1 MSLIDST
8 EQAVEYVE
16 HLQTRLWDQG
26 DHSMDDDLTSLLAM
40 MESPLFRQIL
50 NLQESLQELKQVTQ
64 TYPVTED
71 NFEITYSGQLILNMP
86 PNGVPPNQTLSDN
99 AAAFSSEENLKAIAT
114 TPGYDEEFQKTIE
127 RVAKGREVETIKLF
141 KPENM
146 SLGFSVVGLKGEN
159 NEETGIFVQ
168 DIQPG
173 GIAARDGRLREQDQ
187 ILAIDG
193 QPLDI
198 SHQEAIRILQS
209 ARGLV
214 VLIIARGY
222 QSPQFEP
229 PQLVNEPVQGS
240 APNVQA
246 EVQSEMVLN
255 TEWTQ
260 IEVIDLENDGSG
272 LGFGIF
278 GGRSSGV
285 IVKTILPGGVACR
298 NGQLHSGDHIL
309 QIGDVNVRGMSS
321 EQVAAVLR
329 QSGREVRLIVARPV
343 NEPSAYPTPHTPVVP
358 THQLDEHL
366 QQINALL
373 HGEHINQ
380 HMADELAA
388 GMIQVHMQPGYNDVG
403 ADYPEVEYFD
413 VTLMKDS
420 QGLGITIAGYVGKDN
435 TPDDLCGIFVKSVAD
450 CSAAAK
456 DGRIQVND
464 QIIKVDNQPLHG
476 FTNHQAVEV
485 LRNTGQMVH
494 LQLARFQHGPK
505 YEKLQ
510 QYLAQPPYNPQQGMV
525 IAPPPPSQMDGSMI
539 SPMDGPATI
548 VSPMIE
554 QPTQARMVNHVQQTP
569 PTDPGPGQQVELQ
582 DITLNTDED
591 YSGDLSPDIEEAI
604 KACWEP
610 IVGSEF
616 EVVVAQL
623 SKFREGGGLGISLE
637 GTVDVEKGVEV
648 RPHHYIRFILS
659 DGPVGINGR
668 LKSGDELLEVNG
680 RRLLGLNHKEVVGI
694 LKELPQ
700 HVRLV
705 CARHKETENYTDQD
719 KIENGYSTYLQSN
732 YSGVNEVSPI
742 TERLV
747 KAKSE
752 NTLASTDESVLQQM
766 MKNKSRSLEE
776 LTNFKMWSIEP
787 VVIELCKGDKGLGFS
802 ILDYKDPENLN
813 KTVIVIK
820 SLVPGGVAQVDG
832 RLLPGDRLI
841 FVNDE
846 MLENASLDEAV
857 NALKGAPKGI
867 VRIGVKK
874 ALPLGGIE
882 AHQQAELQ
890 HSFPFTNAGYPAP
903 SFLPSP
909 PSQPQYTSPDPVQRK
924 FTEQYSSNE
933 NVVHKQTDSFYES
946 DDEVTSPRKNKPVTS
961 PRRSLDRRKRESTG
975 SNVSYENSQVLL
987 DIKNSNSQKETVQ
1000 KKFPVPQPRSTS
1012 ALHDYVNN
1020 MTPENL
1026 LSLTQE
1032 KLPADSKSPFESP
1045 RSESPADYENTTFA
1059 LPTYEEATSGDLQ
1072 PDFFNMNDLDLP
1084 AEAPPVPP
1092 RSESQEELFIET
1104 EQSLNHTPPD
1114 QPSDFEESPR
1124 SEKGGGSTPKRT
1136 PPPIPPKPKVV
1147 SPKVQQIVVK
1157 SAQKDSAPPPLP
1169 VSLPPALDEQ
1179 IDHTEEELSI
1189 KIINPK
1195 RVRNQSKHQKTAS
1208 VDSQQSSSSDQPI
1221 TSDLTNSH
1229 SPSIVNSTN
1238 HITSPSLSPLSSPRL
1253 ARTLSGGA
1261 DSLPVSLEKVI
1272 KIKKS
1277 RDPLGLT
1284 VEAVD
1289 KGANGCTVKTM
1300 TPLGAFSKDGRVQQ
1314 GDYIVSINNESMRR
1328 ITSAQARAIIRRASL
1343 QGLDVSVSYISKE
1356 DAAVYQE
1363 TAANAP
1369 PTPPH
1374 PSMMPSPKANLS
1386 PLASPRNTK
1395 PDSSP
1400 ERSPVQKTP
1409 ETVTPRVKSLTA
1421 DGSPATGNQTWG
1433 PPRTVELER
1442 EQGKSLGI
1450 SIVGGRVDMFNIQM
1464 EHIISGI
1471 FIKHVLEDSP
1481 AGRNGTLKTGDRIL
1495 EVDGKDLR
1503 NAAHDQ
1509 AVDIIRHAKSPVKFV
1524 VQSLCDPACPRD
1536 LENDTKSVHSYDE
1549 ASLAAGQTYQAVD
1562 VPLLES
1568 VVKLTKDADDS
1579 EEEDEF
1585 GYTKKKIQ
1593 RQYGDLNGDL
1603 HVVDLNRGHGSL
1615 GINLA
1620 GNKDRNTMS
1629 VFVAG
1634 VQPEGIAGKDGRIQ
1648 VGDELLEVN
1657 GQVLYGRSHL
1667 NASAIIKSLSTNVI
1681 KFVLLRRSDNLEHM
1695 AVKPLKMTAA
1705 VSHEDVTHSE
1715 DQDKN
1720 GNLTPLDVIQVVTLE
1735 KGASGL
1741 GFAIVEEVRDN
1752 QPGIFIRSITPGGV
1766 AAQDGQL
1773 SVGDQ
1778 ILEVGDKPLTGVH
1791 YEKAIEIL
1799 RNMQGTIKL
1808 KVRKNSSEKKLS
1820 FSNTNHLDPEPGTK
1834 SVFQLQSAP
1843 GESSTD
1849 PNPADEAGE
1858 EESADPKTC
1867 PIIPGRETT
1876 IEIEKGRTGL
1886 GLSIVG
1892 GADTLLGAIIVHE
1905 VYEEGAAARDGRLW
1919 AGDQILEVNYE
1930 DLKDATH
1937 DYAIQVLRQTPS
1949 TVQIKVFRD
1958 DSQVK
1963 EEDIYDIFSVE
1974 LTKKPGRGLG
1984 LSIVGKRNDVG
1995 VYISDIV
2002 KGGTA
2007 EADGRLMQGDQI
2019 LAVNKE
2025 DMRNATQEYAAAVLK
2040 TLMGKVS
2047 LTVGRLKA
2055 GSRASSRKNSTPG
2068 SALKKSESSVSNKS
2082 KGGKHSKSHSED
2094 LTHIR
2099 VVELE
2104 HDITGSLGLSIA
2116 GGIGSSIGDTAVI
2129 IANMTPAGPAA
2140 KSQKLKIGDQILSIN
2155 DVQLDGMSHDE
2166 VVQLLKKPGTIKLT
2180 VSHGEETRV
2189 SVSGHTSRQVSTDMS
2204 QEYAELMAQDNVFQ
2218 ETLAP
2223 DEGPPPQCNTL
2234 HLNKG
2239 PEGLGFSIVGGHGS
2253 PHGDLP
2259 IYVKSVFSKG
2269 AAADEGSL
2277 KRGDQIISVNGQ
2289 SLEGCTH
2296 DEAVSILKNT
2306 RGAVTMTVLTS

>member
-1 MSLIDST
+1 MSLIEST

-16 HLQTRLWDQG
+16 HLQARLWDQG
-26 DHSMDDDLTSLLAM
+26 DHSLDDDMTSLLAM

-50 NLQESLQELKQVTQ
+50 NLQESLQELKQVAQ
-64 TYPVTED
+64 TYPVTDE

-86 PNGVPPNQTLSDN
+86 PDGVPINQALSDS
-99 AAAFSSEENLKAIAT
+99 AAGFSSEENLGAIAT
-114 TPGYDEEFQKTIE
+114 TPGYDAEFQKTIE
-127 RVAKGREVETIKLF
+127 RVAKGREIETIKLF
-141 KPENM
+141 KPENT

-173 GIAARDGRLREQDQ
+173 GIAARDGRLRERDQ

-222 QSPQFEP
+222 LAPPFDP
-229 PQLVNEPVQGS
+229 PQLVNAEPAQSSV
-240 APNVQA
+240 PNVQP
-246 EVQSEMVLN
+246 EVHSDMVLN

-260 IEVIDLENDGSG
+260 IEVIDLINDGSG

-278 GGRSSGV
+278 GGRSTGV
-285 IVKTILPGGVACR
+285 IVKTILPGGIACIDGR
-298 NGQLHSGDHIL
+298 LHSGDHIL
-309 QIGDVNVRGMSS
+309 QIGEVNVRGMSS

-329 QSGREVRLIVARPV
+329 QSGSEVRLIVARPV
-343 NEPSAYPTPHTPVVP
+343 NEPSPYPIPHAPIVP

-373 HGEHINQ
+373 HGDHFSQ
-380 HMADELAA
+380 QMADDLAG
-388 GMIQVHMQPGYNDVG
+388 GMIQVHMPPYNDVG
-403 ADYPEVEYFD
+403 TEYPEVEYFD

-435 TPDDLCGIFVKSVAD
+435 APDDLCGIFVKSVAEN
-450 CSAAAK
+450 SAADQ

-510 QYLAQPPYNPQQGMV
+510 QYLAQPHFNPQQGMV
-525 IAPPPPSQMDGSMI
+525 VAPPPPSQMDGPVMP
-539 SPMDGPATI
+539 PMDGPATI
-548 VSPMIE
+548 TSPMIE
-554 QPTQARMVNHVQQTP
+554 QPTQARLVNHIQQNSPLDP
-569 PTDPGPGQQVELQ
+569 PSQQVELH
-582 DITLNTDED
+582 DITLSTDED
-591 YSGDLSPDIEEAI
+591 YSGDLSPDVEEAI

-616 EVVVAQL
+616 EVVVTQL

-659 DGPVGINGR
+659 DGPVGINGH

-705 CARHKETENYTDQD
+705 CARHKETENYTDQE
-719 KIENGYSTYLQSN
+719 KLENGYNSYLQSN

-752 NTLASTDESVLQQM
+752 NTLASTDDSVLQQL

-802 ILDYKDPENLN
+802 ILDYKDPENVS

-857 NALKGAPKGI
+857 DALKGAPKGI

-874 ALPLGGIE
+874 ALPLGGSE

-890 HSFPFTNAGYPAP
+890 
-903 SFLPSP
+903 
-909 PSQPQYTSPDPVQRK
+909 D
-924 FTEQYSSNE
+924 
-933 NVVHKQTDSFYES
+933 
-946 DDEVTSPRKNKPVTS
+946 
-961 PRRSLDRRKRESTG
+961 
-975 SNVSYENSQVLL
+975 
-987 DIKNSNSQKETVQ
+987 
-1000 KKFPVPQPRSTS
+1000 
-1012 ALHDYVNN
+1012 
-1020 MTPENL
+1020 TP
-1026 LSLTQE
+1026 
-1032 KLPADSKSPFESP
+1032 
-1045 RSESPADYENTTFA
+1045 
-1059 LPTYEEATSGDLQ
+1059 
-1072 PDFFNMNDLDLP
+1072 
-1084 AEAPPVPP
+1084 
-1092 RSESQEELFIET
+1092 
-1104 EQSLNHTPPD
+1104 
-1114 QPSDFEESPR
+1114 
-1124 SEKGGGSTPKRT
+1124 
-1136 PPPIPPKPKVV
+1136 
-1147 SPKVQQIVVK
+1147 
-1157 SAQKDSAPPPLP
+1157 PPPLP
-1169 VSLPPALDEQ
+1169 VSLPPALDEK
-1179 IDHTEEELSI
+1179 IHHTEEELSI

-1195 RVRNQSKHQKTAS
+1195 RVRTRHQKTNS

-1221 TSDLTNSH
+1221 TSDLTNFH
-1229 SPSIVNSTN
+1229 SPSIINSAN
-1238 HITSPSLSPLSSPRL
+1238 HITPPSLSPLSSPRL
-1253 ARTLSGGA
+1253 ARTLSGGV

-1272 KIKKS
+1272 KIKKA

-1289 KGANGCTVKTM
+1289 KGANGCMVKS
-1300 TPLGAFSKDGRVQQ
+1300 LINSGAVSKDGRIKE
-1314 GDYIVSINNESMRR
+1314 GDYIVSVNNESMRR
-1328 ITSAQARAIIRRASL
+1328 ITNAQARAIIRRASL
-1343 QGLDVSVSYISKE
+1343 QGLDISVAYIPKE
-1356 DAAVYQE
+1356 DAAAYQE
-1363 TAANAP
+1363 TAVNKP

-1374 PSMMPSPKANLS
+1374 PSMMPSPNSNLS
-1386 PLASPRNTK
+1386 PLASPRNLK
-1395 PDSSP
+1395 PESSP
-1400 ERSPVQKTP
+1400 ERSPLKSTP
-1409 ETVTPRVKSLTA
+1409 LQRTSETVSPRVKSLTS

-1442 EQGKSLGI
+1442 EPGKSLGI
-1450 SIVGGRVDMFNIQM
+1450 SIVGGRVDMFNVQT
-1464 EHIISGI
+1464 EQIISGI

-1481 AGRNGTLKTGDRIL
+1481 AGQNGTLKTGDRIL

-1509 AVDIIRHAKSPVKFV
+1509 AVDIIRHAKSPVKFI

-1549 ASLAAGQTYQAVD
+1549 ASLAAGQTYQTVE
-1562 VPLLES
+1562 VPILES
-1568 VVKLTKDADDS
+1568 VVNLTKDHNDS
-1579 EEEDEF
+1579 EDEDEF

-1593 RQYGDLNGDL
+1593 RQYGDLNGEL
-1603 HVVDLNRGHGSL
+1603 HLVDLNRGNGSL

-1634 VQPEGIAGKDGRIQ
+1634 VQPESVAGKDGRIQ

-1667 NASAIIKSLSTNVI
+1667 NASAIIKSISTNII

-1695 AVKPLKMTAA
+1695 AVKPVKMTAA
-1705 VSHEDVTHSE
+1705 VSHEDVSHTD
-1715 DQDKN
+1715 DQEKN
-1720 GNLTPLDVIQVVTLE
+1720 NSVNSLEFIVDVVLE

-1741 GFAIVEEVRDN
+1741 GFAIVEDMKDN
-1752 QPGIFIRSITPGGV
+1752 QPGIYIRSITPGGV
-1766 AAQDGQL
+1766 AAQDGRL

-1791 YEKAIEIL
+1791 YDKAIEIL

-1808 KVRKNSSEKKLS
+1808 KVRKNNADKKLS
-1820 FSNTNHLDPEPGTK
+1820 LLTANHLDPDTGTK
-1834 SVFQLQSAP
+1834 NVFHLQSAP

-1849 PNPADEAGE
+1849 PNPAEAGE
-1858 EESADPKTC
+1858 EESTDPKTC

-1919 AGDQILEVNYE
+1919 AGDQVLEVNHE

-1958 DSQVK
+1958 DAQVK
-1963 EEDIYDIFSVE
+1963 EEDIYDIFTVE

-2002 KGGTA
+2002 RGGTA
-2007 EADGRLMQGDQI
+2007 ESDGRLMQGDQI

-2055 GSRASSRKNSTPG
+2055 GSRASSRKNSNPS

-2082 KGGKHSKSHSED
+2082 KGGKHSKGHSED
-2094 LTHIR
+2094 TTHIR

-2116 GGIGSSIGDTAVI
+2116 GGIGSSIGDSAVI
-2129 IANMTPAGPAA
+2129 IANMSPAGPAA
-2140 KSQKLKIGDQILSIN
+2140 KSGKLKIGDKILSIN

-2166 VVQLLKKPGTIKLT
+2166 VVQLLKKPGTIKLA
-2180 VSHGEETRV
+2180 VSQGEDTRV
-2189 SVSGHTSRQVSTDMS
+2189 SVSGRTSRQVSTDMS

-2218 ETLAP
+2218 EAMAP
-2223 DEGPPPQCNTL
+2223 DEGPPPQCKTL

-2239 PEGLGFSIVGGHGS
+2239 PDGLGFSIVGGHGS

-2259 IYVKSVFSKG
+2259 IYVKNVFAKG
-2269 AAADEGSL
+2269 AAADEGNL

-2296 DEAVSILKNT
+2296 DEAVSILKNA

>member
-1 MSLIDST
+1 MSLIDNT

-16 HLQTRLWDQG
+16 HLQARLWDQG
-26 DHSMDDDLTSLLAM
+26 DHSLDDDMTTLLAM
-40 MESPLFRQIL
+40 LESPLFRQIL
-50 NLQESLQELKQVTQ
+50 HLQESLQELKQVAQ
-64 TYPVTED
+64 TYPVTDE

-86 PNGVPPNQTLSDN
+86 PDGVPTNQALSDS
-99 AAAFSSEENLKAIAT
+99 ATGFSSEENLGAIAT
-114 TPGYDEEFQKTIE
+114 TPGYDAEFQKTIE
-127 RVAKGREVETIKLF
+127 RVAKGREIDTIKLF
-141 KPENM
+141 KPENT

-173 GIAARDGRLREQDQ
+173 GIAARDGRLRERDQ

-222 QSPQFEP
+222 VPPQFDP
-229 PQLVNEPVQGS
+229 PQLVNAEPVPS
-240 APNVQA
+240 SVPNVQP
-246 EVQSEMVLN
+246 EVHSDMVLN

-260 IEVIDLENDGSG
+260 IEVIDLVNDGSG

-278 GGRSSGV
+278 GGRSTGV
-285 IVKTILPGGVACR
+285 IVKTILPGGIACIDGR
-298 NGQLHSGDHIL
+298 LHSGDHIL
-309 QIGDVNVRGMSS
+309 QIGEVNVRGMSS
-321 EQVAAVLR
+321 EQVASVLR
-329 QSGREVRLIVARPV
+329 QSGSEVRLIVARPV
-343 NEPSAYPTPHTPVVP
+343 NEPSPYPIPHAPIVP

-373 HGEHINQ
+373 HGEHFNQ
-380 HMADELAA
+380 QMAEELAG
-388 GMIQVHMQPGYNDVG
+388 GMIQVHMPAYNDVG
-403 ADYPEVEYFD
+403 PDYPEVEYFD

-435 TPDDLCGIFVKSVAD
+435 APDDLCGIFVKSVAEN
-450 CSAAAK
+450 SAAAN

-464 QIIKVDNQPLHG
+464 QIIKVDNQHLQG

-510 QYLAQPPYNPQQGMV
+510 QYLAQPPYNPQGMI
-525 IAPPPPSQMDGSMI
+525 IAQPPSTQMEGPLMP
-539 SPMDGPATI
+539 PMDGPATI

-554 QPTQARMVNHVQQTP
+554 QPTQARMVNHIQQNAP
-569 PTDPGPGQQVELQ
+569 MDPPGQQVELH
-582 DITLNTDED
+582 DITLSTDDD
-591 YSGDLSPDIEEAI
+591 YSGDLSPDVEEAI

-719 KIENGYSTYLQSN
+719 KLENNYPSYLQSN

-752 NTLASTDESVLQQM
+752 NTLASTDDSALQQL

-802 ILDYKDPENLN
+802 ILDYKDPENLS

-857 NALKGAPKGI
+857 DALKGAPKGI

-874 ALPLGGIE
+874 ALPLGGND
-882 AHQQAELQ
+882 ALQQAELQ
-890 HSFPFTNAGYPAP
+890 HSTLPFTSGGYPES
-903 SFLPSP
+903 SFLPSH
-909 PSQPQYTSPDPVQRK
+909 PSHPQYATSPDHVQRK
-924 FTEQYSSNE
+924 FTELYSSSE
-933 NVVHKQTDSFYES
+933 NVAHRQNDSFYES
-946 DDEVTSPRKNKPVTS
+946 DEEISSPRKHKPITS

-975 SNVSYENSQVLL
+975 SNVSYENAQVLL
-987 DIKNSNSQKETVQ
+987 DIKNSNIQKETVQ

-1020 MTPENL
+1020 MSPENL

-1072 PDFFNMNDLDLP
+1072 PDFFNMSDLDLP

-1104 EQSLNHTPPD
+1104 EQILNHTPPD
-1114 QPSDFEESPR
+1114 QLSDFEESPR
-1124 SEKGGGSTPKRT
+1124 SEKGGSTPKRT

-1157 SAQKDSAPPPLP
+1157 PANKDTPPPPLP
-1169 VSLPPALDEQ
+1169 VSSPPALEEKIQ
-1179 IDHTEEELSI
+1179 HREEELSI

-1195 RVRNQSKHQKTAS
+1195 RVRTRHLKTES
-1208 VDSQQSSSSDQPI
+1208 VDSQQSSSSEQPI

-1229 SPSIVNSTN
+1229 SPSIVNSAN
-1238 HITSPSLSPLSSPRL
+1238 HIMSPSLSPLSSPRL
-1253 ARTLSGGA
+1253 SRTLSGGA
-1261 DSLPVSLEKVI
+1261 ELLPVSLEKVI

-1284 VEAVD
+1284 VEAVE
-1289 KGANGCTVKTM
+1289 KGANGCTVKALN
-1300 TPLGAFSKDGRVQQ
+1300 PSGAVGKDGRIQL
-1314 GDYIVSINNESMRR
+1314 GDYVVAVNNESMRR
-1328 ITSAQARAIIRRASL
+1328 ITNAQARAIIRRASL
-1343 QGLDVSVSYISKE
+1343 QGLDMSVSYISKE
-1356 DAAVYQE
+1356 DAAAYQE
-1363 TAANAP
+1363 TAANQP

-1374 PSMMPSPKANLS
+1374 PSMMPSPNSNLS
-1386 PLASPRNTK
+1386 PLVSPRETK
-1395 PDSSP
+1395 ESSP
-1400 ERSPVQKTP
+1400 ERSPMEISPAVQKAP
-1409 ETVTPRVKSLTA
+1409 ETVSPRVKSLTA

-1442 EQGKSLGI
+1442 EPNKSLGI
-1450 SIVGGRVDMFNIQM
+1450 SIVGGRVDMFNVQTEQM
-1464 EHIISGI
+1464 ISGI

-1509 AVDIIRHAKSPVKFV
+1509 AVDIIRHAKSPVRFV

-1536 LENDTKSVHSYDE
+1536 LEHDTKSVHSYDE
-1549 ASLAAGQTYQAVD
+1549 ASIAAGQTYQTVD
-1562 VPLLES
+1562 IPVLES
-1568 VVKLTKDADDS
+1568 VANLTKDADDS
-1579 EEEDEF
+1579 EDEDEF
-1585 GYTKKKIQ
+1585 GYTRKKIQ
-1593 RQYGDLNGDL
+1593 RQYGELNGDL
-1603 HVVDLNRGHGSL
+1603 QLVDLNRGNGSL

-1634 VQPEGIAGKDGRIQ
+1634 VQPESVAGKDGRIN

-1667 NASAIIKSLSTNVI
+1667 NASSIIKSLSCNMV
-1681 KFVLLRRSDNLEHM
+1681 KFVILRRSDNLEHM
-1695 AVKPLKMTAA
+1695 AVKPQILTAA
-1705 VSHEDVTHSE
+1705 VSNEDVSHSE
-1715 DQDKN
+1715 DQEKN
-1720 GNLTPLDVIQVVTLE
+1720 GSLHASDVQQVVILE
-1735 KGASGL
+1735 KGTSGL
-1741 GFAIVEEVRDN
+1741 GFAIVEEVRDS
-1752 QPGIFIRSITPGGV
+1752 QPGICIRSITPGGV
-1766 AAQDGQL
+1766 AAQNGQL

-1778 ILEVGDKPLTGVH
+1778 ILEVGDKQLIGVH

-1808 KVRKNSSEKKLS
+1808 KVRKNITKLS
-1820 FSNTNHLDPEPGTK
+1820 LPTANHLDPDPGTK

-1849 PNPADEAGE
+1849 PNPEEVE
-1858 EESADPKTC
+1858 EEEPADPKTC
-1867 PIIPGRETT
+1867 PVIPGRETA

-1919 AGDQILEVNYE
+1919 AGDQILEVNHE

-1958 DSQVK
+1958 NAQLK
-1963 EEDIYDIFSVE
+1963 EEDIYDFFSVE
-1974 LTKKPGRGLG
+1974 LMKKPGRGLG

-2007 EADGRLMQGDQI
+2007 ESDGRLMQGDQI

-2055 GSRASSRKNSTPG
+2055 GSRTSSRKNSNPG
-2068 SALKKSESSVSNKS
+2068 SALKKSESNVSNKS
-2082 KGGKHSKSHSED
+2082 KGGKHSKGHSED
-2094 LTHIR
+2094 MTHIR

-2129 IANMTPAGPAA
+2129 IANMTPAGPAT
-2140 KSQKLKIGDQILSIN
+2140 KSQKLKIGDKILSIN

-2166 VVQLLKKPGTIKLT
+2166 VVQLLKKPGIIKLT

-2218 ETLAP
+2218 ETMAP
-2223 DEGPPPQCNTL
+2223 DEGPPPQCKTL

-2239 PEGLGFSIVGGHGS
+2239 PDGLGFSIVGGHGS

-2259 IYVKSVFSKG
+2259 IYVKNVFAKG

-2296 DEAVSILKNT
+2296 DEAVSFLKNAK
-2306 RGAVTMTVLTS
+2306 GAVTMTVLTS

>member
-16 HLQTRLWDQG
+16 HLQARLWDQG
-26 DHSMDDDLTSLLAM
+26 DHSLDDDMTSLLAM

-86 PNGVPPNQTLSDN
+86 PNGVPPNQGLSEN
-99 AAAFSSEENLKAIAT
+99 AAGFSSEENLKAIAT
-114 TPGYDEEFQKTIE
+114 TPGYDEEFQRTIE

-141 KPENM
+141 KPENT

-214 VLIIARGY
+214 VLIIARGFL
-222 QSPQFEP
+222 SPQFEL
-229 PQLVNEPVQGS
+229 PQPVNEPVQGS
-240 APNVQA
+240 APNVQP

-278 GGRSSGV
+278 GGRSTGV

-309 QIGDVNVRGMSS
+309 QIGEVNVRGMSS

-343 NEPSAYPTPHTPVVP
+343 NEPSPYPTPHAPVVP

-366 QQINALL
+366 QQINAVL
-373 HGEHINQ
+373 HGEHMGQ
-380 HMADELAA
+380 HMPEELAA
-388 GMIQVHMQPGYNDVG
+388 GMIQVHMPSYNDVG

-413 VTLMKDS
+413 VNLMKDN

-435 TPDDLCGIFVKSVAD
+435 TPDDLCGIFVKSVAEN
-450 CSAAAK
+450 SAAAK
-456 DGRIQVND
+456 EGRIQVND

-525 IAPPPPSQMDGSMI
+525 SALPPPAQMDGPVLG
-539 SPMDGPATI
+539 PMDGPATI

-554 QPTQARMVNHVQQTP
+554 QPTQAHMVNHVQQNAPLDP
-569 PTDPGPGQQVELQ
+569 PSQQVELQ
-582 DITLNTDED
+582 DITFNTDED
-591 YSGDLSPDIEEAI
+591 YSGDLSADIEEAI

-705 CARHKETENYTDQD
+705 CARHRETENYTDQEKLD
-719 KIENGYSTYLQSN
+719 NGYSTYLQSN

-752 NTLASTDESVLQQM
+752 NTLASTDDSELQQTM
-766 MKNKSRSLEE
+766 RNKSRSLEE

-787 VVIELCKGDKGLGFS
+787 VVIELCKGDRGLGFS
-802 ILDYKDPENLN
+802 ILDYKDPENLS

-857 NALKGAPKGI
+857 NALKGAPKGN

-874 ALPLGGIE
+874 ALPLGGSE

-890 HSFPFTNAGYPAP
+890 HSFPFTSAGFPAP

-909 PSQPQYTSPDPVQRK
+909 PSQPQYPSPDHVQRK
-924 FTEQYSSNE
+924 FTEPYSSTE
-933 NVVHKQTDSFYES
+933 NMTHKQTDSFYES
-946 DDEVTSPRKNKPVTS
+946 DEELTSPRKNKPVTS

-987 DIKNSNSQKETVQ
+987 DIKNSNIQNETVQ

-1020 MTPENL
+1020 MPPENL

-1104 EQSLNHTPPD
+1104 EQVLNHTPPD
-1114 QPSDFEESPR
+1114 HPSDLEEDMP
-1124 SEKGGGSTPKRT
+1124 
-1136 PPPIPPKPKVV
+1136 
-1147 SPKVQQIVVK
+1147 
-1157 SAQKDSAPPPLP
+1157 PPPLP
-1169 VSLPPALDEQ
+1169 VSLPPELEEKH
-1179 IDHTEEELSI
+1179 HTEEEFSV
-1189 KIINPK
+1189 KQ
-1195 RVRNQSKHQKTAS
+1195 RHQKTAS

-1229 SPSIVNSTN
+1229 SPSISNN

-1289 KGANGCTVKTM
+1289 KGANGCIVKGM
-1300 TPLGAFSKDGRVQQ
+1300 NHSGAFSKDGRVQQ
-1314 GDYIVSINNESMRR
+1314 GDYIVAINNESMRR
-1328 ITSAQARAIIRRASL
+1328 ITNAQARAIIRRASL

-1363 TAANAP
+1363 TAANKP

-1374 PSMMPSPKANLS
+1374 PSMMPSPKIFPKYYRSKLS
-1386 PLASPRNTK
+1386 PLASPKVMNQ
-1395 PDSSP
+1395 DSSP
-1400 ERSPVQKTP
+1400 DRSPVQKTQ
-1409 ETVTPRVKSLTA
+1409 EAVSPRVKSLTS

-1433 PPRTVELER
+1433 PARTVELER

-1450 SIVGGRVDMFNIQM
+1450 SIVGGRVDMFNVQT

-1549 ASLAAGQTYQAVD
+1549 ASLAAGQTYQTVD

-1568 VVKLTKDADDS
+1568 VVNLTKDADDS

-1603 HVVDLNRGHGSL
+1603 HLVDLIRGHASL

-1634 VQPEGIAGKDGRIQ
+1634 VQPESVAGKDGRIQ

-1667 NASAIIKSLSTNVI
+1667 NASAIIKSISANLI

-1705 VSHEDVTHSE
+1705 VSHEDVSHSE
-1715 DQDKN
+1715 EQDKN
-1720 GNLTPLDVIQVVTLE
+1720 ANLSSSDIIQVVTLE

-1752 QPGIFIRSITPGGV
+1752 QPGIYIRSITPGGV

-1799 RNMQGTIKL
+1799 RQMQGTIKL
-1808 KVRKNSSEKKLS
+1808 KVRKNSTEKKLS
-1820 FSNTNHLDPEPGTK
+1820 FSTTNHLDNDPGNHT
-1834 SVFQLQSAP
+1834 VFQLQSAP

-1849 PNPADEAGE
+1849 PNPAEARE
-1858 EESADPKTC
+1858 EESTDPKTC
-1867 PIIPGRETT
+1867 PVIPGRETT

-1919 AGDQILEVNYE
+1919 AGDQILEVNHE

-2094 LTHIR
+2094 ISHIR
-2099 VVELE
+2099 IVELE
-2104 HDITGSLGLSIA
+2104 HDLTGSLGLSIA

-2129 IANMTPAGPAA
+2129 IANMSPAGPAA

-2155 DVQLDGMSHDE
+2155 EVQLDGMSHDE
-2166 VVQLLKKPGTIKLT
+2166 VVQLLKKPGTIKLA

-2223 DEGPPPQCNTL
+2223 DEGPPPQCRTL

-2239 PEGLGFSIVGGHGS
+2239 EDGLGFSIVGGHGS

-2259 IYVKSVFSKG
+2259 IYVKNVFSRG

-2277 KRGDQIISVNGQ
+2277 KRGDQIISVNSQ

>member
-1 MSLIDST
+1 MSLIDNT

-16 HLQTRLWDQG
+16 HLQARLWDQG
-26 DHSMDDDLTSLLAM
+26 DHSLDDDMTTLLAM
-40 MESPLFRQIL
+40 LESPLFRQIL
-50 NLQESLQELKQVTQ
+50 HLQESLQELKQVAQ
-64 TYPVTED
+64 TYPVTDE

-86 PNGVPPNQTLSDN
+86 PDGVPTNQALSDS
-99 AAAFSSEENLKAIAT
+99 ATGFSSEENLGAIAT
-114 TPGYDEEFQKTIE
+114 TPGYDAEFQKTIE
-127 RVAKGREVETIKLF
+127 RVAKGREIDTIKLF
-141 KPENM
+141 KPENT

-173 GIAARDGRLREQDQ
+173 GIAARDGRLRERDQ

-222 QSPQFEP
+222 VPPQFDP
-229 PQLVNEPVQGS
+229 PQLVNAEPVPS
-240 APNVQA
+240 SVPNVQP
-246 EVQSEMVLN
+246 EVHSDMVLN

-260 IEVIDLENDGSG
+260 IEVIDLVNDGSG

-278 GGRSSGV
+278 GGRSTGV
-285 IVKTILPGGVACR
+285 IVKTILPGGIACIDGR
-298 NGQLHSGDHIL
+298 LHSGDHIL
-309 QIGDVNVRGMSS
+309 QIGEVNVRGMSS
-321 EQVAAVLR
+321 EQVASVLR
-329 QSGREVRLIVARPV
+329 QSGSEVRLIVARPV
-343 NEPSAYPTPHTPVVP
+343 NEPSPYPIPHAPIVP

-373 HGEHINQ
+373 HGEHFNQ
-380 HMADELAA
+380 QMAEELAG
-388 GMIQVHMQPGYNDVG
+388 GMIQVHMPAYNDVG
-403 ADYPEVEYFD
+403 PDYPEVEYFD

-435 TPDDLCGIFVKSVAD
+435 APDDLCGIFVKSVAEN
-450 CSAAAK
+450 SAAAN

-464 QIIKVDNQPLHG
+464 QIIKVDNQHLQG

-510 QYLAQPPYNPQQGMV
+510 QYLAQPPYNPQGMI
-525 IAPPPPSQMDGSMI
+525 IAQPPSTQMEGPLMP
-539 SPMDGPATI
+539 PMDGPATI

-554 QPTQARMVNHVQQTP
+554 QPTQARMVNHIQQNAP
-569 PTDPGPGQQVELQ
+569 MDPPGQQVELH
-582 DITLNTDED
+582 DITLSTDDD
-591 YSGDLSPDIEEAI
+591 YSGDLSPDVEEAI

-719 KIENGYSTYLQSN
+719 KLENNYPSYLQSN

-752 NTLASTDESVLQQM
+752 NTLASTDDSALQQL

-802 ILDYKDPENLN
+802 ILDYKDPENLS

-857 NALKGAPKGI
+857 DALKGAPKGI

-874 ALPLGGIE
+874 ALPLGGND
-882 AHQQAELQ
+882 ALQQAELQ
-890 HSFPFTNAGYPAP
+890 
-903 SFLPSP
+903 
-909 PSQPQYTSPDPVQRK
+909 D
-924 FTEQYSSNE
+924 
-933 NVVHKQTDSFYES
+933 
-946 DDEVTSPRKNKPVTS
+946 
-961 PRRSLDRRKRESTG
+961 
-975 SNVSYENSQVLL
+975 
-987 DIKNSNSQKETVQ
+987 
-1000 KKFPVPQPRSTS
+1000 
-1012 ALHDYVNN
+1012 
-1020 MTPENL
+1020 TP
-1026 LSLTQE
+1026 
-1032 KLPADSKSPFESP
+1032 
-1045 RSESPADYENTTFA
+1045 
-1059 LPTYEEATSGDLQ
+1059 
-1072 PDFFNMNDLDLP
+1072 
-1084 AEAPPVPP
+1084 
-1092 RSESQEELFIET
+1092 
-1104 EQSLNHTPPD
+1104 
-1114 QPSDFEESPR
+1114 
-1124 SEKGGGSTPKRT
+1124 
-1136 PPPIPPKPKVV
+1136 
-1147 SPKVQQIVVK
+1147 
-1157 SAQKDSAPPPLP
+1157 PPPLP
-1169 VSLPPALDEQ
+1169 VSSPPALEEKIQ
-1179 IDHTEEELSI
+1179 HREEELSI

-1195 RVRNQSKHQKTAS
+1195 RVRTRHLKTES
-1208 VDSQQSSSSDQPI
+1208 VDSQQSSSSEQPI

-1229 SPSIVNSTN
+1229 SPSIVNSAN
-1238 HITSPSLSPLSSPRL
+1238 HIMSPSLSPLSSPRL
-1253 ARTLSGGA
+1253 SRTLSGGA
-1261 DSLPVSLEKVI
+1261 ELLPVSLEKVI

-1284 VEAVD
+1284 VEAVE
-1289 KGANGCTVKTM
+1289 KGANGCTVKALN
-1300 TPLGAFSKDGRVQQ
+1300 PSGAVGKDGRIQL
-1314 GDYIVSINNESMRR
+1314 GDYVVAVNNESMRR
-1328 ITSAQARAIIRRASL
+1328 ITNAQARAIIRRASL
-1343 QGLDVSVSYISKE
+1343 QGLDMSVSYISKE
-1356 DAAVYQE
+1356 DAAAYQE
-1363 TAANAP
+1363 TAANQP

-1374 PSMMPSPKANLS
+1374 PSMMPSPNSNLS
-1386 PLASPRNTK
+1386 PLVSPRETK
-1395 PDSSP
+1395 ESSP
-1400 ERSPVQKTP
+1400 ERSPMEISPAVQKAP
-1409 ETVTPRVKSLTA
+1409 ETVSPRVKSLTA

-1442 EQGKSLGI
+1442 EPNKSLGI
-1450 SIVGGRVDMFNIQM
+1450 SIVGGRVDMFNVQTEQM
-1464 EHIISGI
+1464 ISGI

-1509 AVDIIRHAKSPVKFV
+1509 AVDIIRHAKSPVRFV

-1536 LENDTKSVHSYDE
+1536 LEHDTKSVHSYDE
-1549 ASLAAGQTYQAVD
+1549 ASIAAGQTYQTVD
-1562 VPLLES
+1562 IPVLES
-1568 VVKLTKDADDS
+1568 VANLTKDADDS
-1579 EEEDEF
+1579 EDEDEF
-1585 GYTKKKIQ
+1585 GYTRKKIQ
-1593 RQYGDLNGDL
+1593 RQYGELNGDL
-1603 HVVDLNRGHGSL
+1603 QLVDLNRGNGSL

-1634 VQPEGIAGKDGRIQ
+1634 VQPESVAGKDGRIN

-1667 NASAIIKSLSTNVI
+1667 NASSIIKSLSCNMV
-1681 KFVLLRRSDNLEHM
+1681 KFVILRRSDNLEHM
-1695 AVKPLKMTAA
+1695 AVKPQILTAA
-1705 VSHEDVTHSE
+1705 VSNEDVSHSE
-1715 DQDKN
+1715 DQEKN
-1720 GNLTPLDVIQVVTLE
+1720 GSLHASDVQQVVILE
-1735 KGASGL
+1735 KGTSGL
-1741 GFAIVEEVRDN
+1741 GFAIVEEVRDS
-1752 QPGIFIRSITPGGV
+1752 QPGICIRSITPGGV
-1766 AAQDGQL
+1766 AAQNGQL

-1778 ILEVGDKPLTGVH
+1778 ILEVGDKQLIGVH

-1808 KVRKNSSEKKLS
+1808 KVRKNITKLS
-1820 FSNTNHLDPEPGTK
+1820 LPTANHLDPDPGTK

-1849 PNPADEAGE
+1849 PNPEEVE
-1858 EESADPKTC
+1858 EEEPADPKTC
-1867 PIIPGRETT
+1867 PVIPGRETA

-1919 AGDQILEVNYE
+1919 AGDQILEVNHE

-1958 DSQVK
+1958 NAQLK
-1963 EEDIYDIFSVE
+1963 EEDIYDFFSVE
-1974 LTKKPGRGLG
+1974 LMKKPGRGLG

-2007 EADGRLMQGDQI
+2007 ESDGRLMQGDQI

-2055 GSRASSRKNSTPG
+2055 GSRTSSRKNSNPG
-2068 SALKKSESSVSNKS
+2068 SALKKSESNVSNKS
-2082 KGGKHSKSHSED
+2082 KGGKHSKGHSED
-2094 LTHIR
+2094 MTHIR

-2129 IANMTPAGPAA
+2129 IANMTPAGPAT
-2140 KSQKLKIGDQILSIN
+2140 KSQKLKIGDKILSIN

-2166 VVQLLKKPGTIKLT
+2166 VVQLLKKPGIIKLT

-2218 ETLAP
+2218 ETMAP
-2223 DEGPPPQCNTL
+2223 DEGPPPQCKTL

-2239 PEGLGFSIVGGHGS
+2239 PDGLGFSIVGGHGS

-2259 IYVKSVFSKG
+2259 IYVKNVFAKG

-2296 DEAVSILKNT
+2296 DEAVSFLKNAK
-2306 RGAVTMTVLTS
+2306 GAVTMTVLTS

>member
-1 MSLIDST
+1 MSLIEST

-16 HLQTRLWDQG
+16 HLQARLWDQG
-26 DHSMDDDLTSLLAM
+26 DHSLDDDMTSLLAM

-50 NLQESLQELKQVTQ
+50 NLQESLQELKQVAQ
-64 TYPVTED
+64 TYPVTDE

-86 PNGVPPNQTLSDN
+86 PDGVPINQALSDS
-99 AAAFSSEENLKAIAT
+99 AAGFSSEENLGAIAT
-114 TPGYDEEFQKTIE
+114 TPGYDAEFQKTIE
-127 RVAKGREVETIKLF
+127 RVAKGREIETIKLF
-141 KPENM
+141 KPENT

-173 GIAARDGRLREQDQ
+173 GIAARDGRLRERDQ

-222 QSPQFEP
+222 LAPPFDP
-229 PQLVNEPVQGS
+229 PQLVNAEPAQSSV
-240 APNVQA
+240 PNVQP
-246 EVQSEMVLN
+246 EVHSDMVLN

-260 IEVIDLENDGSG
+260 IEVIDLINDGSG

-278 GGRSSGV
+278 GGRSTGV
-285 IVKTILPGGVACR
+285 IVKTILPGGIACIDGR
-298 NGQLHSGDHIL
+298 LHSGDHIL
-309 QIGDVNVRGMSS
+309 QIGEVNVRGMSS

-329 QSGREVRLIVARPV
+329 QSGSEVRLIVARPV
-343 NEPSAYPTPHTPVVP
+343 NEPSPYPIPHAPIVP

-373 HGEHINQ
+373 HGDHFSQ
-380 HMADELAA
+380 QMADDLAG
-388 GMIQVHMQPGYNDVG
+388 GMIQVHMPPYNDVG
-403 ADYPEVEYFD
+403 TEYPEVEYFD

-435 TPDDLCGIFVKSVAD
+435 APDDLCGIFVKSVAEN
-450 CSAAAK
+450 SAADQ

-510 QYLAQPPYNPQQGMV
+510 QYLAQPHFNPQQGMV
-525 IAPPPPSQMDGSMI
+525 VAPPPPSQMDGPVMP
-539 SPMDGPATI
+539 PMDGPATI
-548 VSPMIE
+548 TSPMIE
-554 QPTQARMVNHVQQTP
+554 QPTQARLVNHIQQNSPLDP
-569 PTDPGPGQQVELQ
+569 PSQQVELH
-582 DITLNTDED
+582 DITLSTDED
-591 YSGDLSPDIEEAI
+591 YSGDLSPDVEEAI

-616 EVVVAQL
+616 EVVVTQL

-659 DGPVGINGR
+659 DGPVGINGH

-705 CARHKETENYTDQD
+705 CARHKETENYTDQE
-719 KIENGYSTYLQSN
+719 KLENGYNSYLQSN

-752 NTLASTDESVLQQM
+752 NTLASTDDSVLQQL

-802 ILDYKDPENLN
+802 ILDYKDPENVS

-857 NALKGAPKGI
+857 DALKGAPKGI

-874 ALPLGGIE
+874 ALPLGGSE

-890 HSFPFTNAGYPAP
+890 HSTLPFPSVGYPEP

-909 PSQPQYTSPDPVQRK
+909 PSQTPYTTSPEKIQRK
-924 FTEQYSSNE
+924 FTEQYSSTE
-933 NVVHKQTDSFYES
+933 NVAHKQNDSFYES
-946 DDEVTSPRKNKPVTS
+946 DEEVTSPRKNKPITS

-987 DIKNSNSQKETVQ
+987 EIKNSNIQKDTVQ

-1012 ALHDYVNN
+1012 VLQDYVNS
-1020 MTPENL
+1020 MPPENL

-1032 KLPADSKSPFESP
+1032 KLPAEGKSPLESP

-1059 LPTYEEATSGDLQ
+1059 LPTYEEAISGDPQ
-1072 PDFFNMNDLDLP
+1072 PDFFNMSDLDLP

-1104 EQSLNHTPPD
+1104 EQILNHTPPD
-1114 QPSDFEESPR
+1114 PPSDFEESPR
-1124 SEKGGGSTPKRT
+1124 SEKGGSTPKRT

-1157 SAQKDSAPPPLP
+1157 PANKDTPPPPLP
-1169 VSLPPALDEQ
+1169 VSLPPALDEK
-1179 IDHTEEELSI
+1179 IHHTEEELSI
-1189 KIINPK
+1189 KT
-1195 RVRNQSKHQKTAS
+1195 RHQKTNS

-1221 TSDLTNSH
+1221 TSDLTNFH
-1229 SPSIVNSTN
+1229 SPSIINSAN
-1238 HITSPSLSPLSSPRL
+1238 HITPPSLSPLSSPRL
-1253 ARTLSGGA
+1253 ARTLSGGV

-1272 KIKKS
+1272 KIKKA

-1289 KGANGCTVKTM
+1289 KGANGCMVKS
-1300 TPLGAFSKDGRVQQ
+1300 LINSGAVSKDGRIKE
-1314 GDYIVSINNESMRR
+1314 GDYIVSVNNESMRR
-1328 ITSAQARAIIRRASL
+1328 ITNAQARAIIRRASL
-1343 QGLDVSVSYISKE
+1343 QGLDISVAYIPKE
-1356 DAAVYQE
+1356 DAAAYQE
-1363 TAANAP
+1363 TAVNKP

-1374 PSMMPSPKANLS
+1374 PSMMPSPNSNLS
-1386 PLASPRNTK
+1386 PLASPRNLK
-1395 PDSSP
+1395 PESSP
-1400 ERSPVQKTP
+1400 ERSPLKSTP
-1409 ETVTPRVKSLTA
+1409 LQRTSETVSPRVKSLTS

-1442 EQGKSLGI
+1442 EPGKSLGI
-1450 SIVGGRVDMFNIQM
+1450 SIVGGRVDMFNVQT
-1464 EHIISGI
+1464 EQIISGI

-1481 AGRNGTLKTGDRIL
+1481 AGQNGTLKTGDRIL

-1509 AVDIIRHAKSPVKFV
+1509 AVDIIRHAKSPVKFI

-1549 ASLAAGQTYQAVD
+1549 ASLAAGQTYQTVE
-1562 VPLLES
+1562 VPILES
-1568 VVKLTKDADDS
+1568 VVNLTKDHNDS
-1579 EEEDEF
+1579 EDEDEF

-1593 RQYGDLNGDL
+1593 RQYGDLNGEL
-1603 HVVDLNRGHGSL
+1603 HLVDLNRGNGSL

-1634 VQPEGIAGKDGRIQ
+1634 VQPESVAGKDGRIQ

-1667 NASAIIKSLSTNVI
+1667 NASAIIKSISTNII

-1695 AVKPLKMTAA
+1695 AVKPVKMTAA
-1705 VSHEDVTHSE
+1705 VSHEDVSHTD
-1715 DQDKN
+1715 DQEKN
-1720 GNLTPLDVIQVVTLE
+1720 NSVNSLEFIVDVVLE

-1741 GFAIVEEVRDN
+1741 GFAIVEDMKDN
-1752 QPGIFIRSITPGGV
+1752 QPGIYIRSITPGGV
-1766 AAQDGQL
+1766 AAQDGRL

-1791 YEKAIEIL
+1791 YDKAIEIL

-1808 KVRKNSSEKKLS
+1808 KVRKNNADKKLS
-1820 FSNTNHLDPEPGTK
+1820 LLTANHLDPDTGTK
-1834 SVFQLQSAP
+1834 NVFHLQSAP

-1849 PNPADEAGE
+1849 PNPAEAGE
-1858 EESADPKTC
+1858 EESTDPKTC

-1919 AGDQILEVNYE
+1919 AGDQVLEVNHE

-1958 DSQVK
+1958 DAQVK
-1963 EEDIYDIFSVE
+1963 EEDIYDIFTVE

-2002 KGGTA
+2002 RGGTA
-2007 EADGRLMQGDQI
+2007 ESDGRLMQGDQI

-2055 GSRASSRKNSTPG
+2055 GSRASSRKNSNPS

-2082 KGGKHSKSHSED
+2082 KGGKHSKGHSED
-2094 LTHIR
+2094 TTHIR

-2116 GGIGSSIGDTAVI
+2116 GGIGSSIGDSAVI
-2129 IANMTPAGPAA
+2129 IANMSPAGPAA
-2140 KSQKLKIGDQILSIN
+2140 KSGKLKIGDKILSIN

-2166 VVQLLKKPGTIKLT
+2166 VVQLLKKPGTIKLA
-2180 VSHGEETRV
+2180 VSQGEDTRV
-2189 SVSGHTSRQVSTDMS
+2189 SVSGRTSRQVSTDMS

-2218 ETLAP
+2218 EAMAP
-2223 DEGPPPQCNTL
+2223 DEGPPPQCKTL

-2239 PEGLGFSIVGGHGS
+2239 PDGLGFSIVGGHGS

-2259 IYVKSVFSKG
+2259 IYVKNVFAKG
-2269 AAADEGSL
+2269 AAADEGNL

-2296 DEAVSILKNT
+2296 DEAVSILKNA

>member
-343 NEPSAYPTPHTPVVP
+343 NEPSAYPTPHAPVVP

-373 HGEHINQ
+373 HGEQINQ

-510 QYLAQPPYNPQQGMV
+510 QYLAQPPYNPQQGVV

-554 QPTQARMVNHVQQTP
+554 QPTQARMVNHVLQTP

-890 HSFPFTNAGYPAP
+890 
-903 SFLPSP
+903 
-909 PSQPQYTSPDPVQRK
+909 
-924 FTEQYSSNE
+924 
-933 NVVHKQTDSFYES
+933 
-946 DDEVTSPRKNKPVTS
+946 
-961 PRRSLDRRKRESTG
+961 
-975 SNVSYENSQVLL
+975 
-987 DIKNSNSQKETVQ
+987 
-1000 KKFPVPQPRSTS
+1000 
-1012 ALHDYVNN
+1012 
-1020 MTPENL
+1020 
-1026 LSLTQE
+1026 
-1032 KLPADSKSPFESP
+1032 
-1045 RSESPADYENTTFA
+1045 
-1059 LPTYEEATSGDLQ
+1059 
-1072 PDFFNMNDLDLP
+1072 
-1084 AEAPPVPP
+1084 
-1092 RSESQEELFIET
+1092 
-1104 EQSLNHTPPD
+1104 
-1114 QPSDFEESPR
+1114 
-1124 SEKGGGSTPKRT
+1124 
-1136 PPPIPPKPKVV
+1136 
-1147 SPKVQQIVVK
+1147 
-1157 SAQKDSAPPPLP
+1157 DSAPPPLP

-1374 PSMMPSPKANLS
+1374 PSMMPSPKIFPKYYRANLS

-1450 SIVGGRVDMFNIQM
+1450 SIVGGRVDMFNIQT

-1568 VVKLTKDADDS
+1568 VAKLTKDADDS

-1705 VSHEDVTHSE
+1705 VSHEDVSHSE

-1820 FSNTNHLDPEPGTK
+1820 FSTTNHLDPEPGTK

-2223 DEGPPPQCNTL
+2223 DEGPPPQCKTL

>member
-343 NEPSAYPTPHTPVVP
+343 NEPSAYPTPHAPVVP

-373 HGEHINQ
+373 HGEQINQ

-510 QYLAQPPYNPQQGMV
+510 QYLAQPPYNPQQGVV

-554 QPTQARMVNHVQQTP
+554 QPTQARMVNHVLQTP

-890 HSFPFTNAGYPAP
+890 
-903 SFLPSP
+903 
-909 PSQPQYTSPDPVQRK
+909 
-924 FTEQYSSNE
+924 
-933 NVVHKQTDSFYES
+933 
-946 DDEVTSPRKNKPVTS
+946 
-961 PRRSLDRRKRESTG
+961 
-975 SNVSYENSQVLL
+975 
-987 DIKNSNSQKETVQ
+987 
-1000 KKFPVPQPRSTS
+1000 
-1012 ALHDYVNN
+1012 
-1020 MTPENL
+1020 
-1026 LSLTQE
+1026 
-1032 KLPADSKSPFESP
+1032 
-1045 RSESPADYENTTFA
+1045 
-1059 LPTYEEATSGDLQ
+1059 
-1072 PDFFNMNDLDLP
+1072 
-1084 AEAPPVPP
+1084 
-1092 RSESQEELFIET
+1092 
-1104 EQSLNHTPPD
+1104 
-1114 QPSDFEESPR
+1114 
-1124 SEKGGGSTPKRT
+1124 
-1136 PPPIPPKPKVV
+1136 
-1147 SPKVQQIVVK
+1147 
-1157 SAQKDSAPPPLP
+1157 DSAPPPLP

-1189 KIINPK
+1189 K
-1195 RVRNQSKHQKTAS
+1195 NQSKHQKTAS

-1374 PSMMPSPKANLS
+1374 PSMMPSPKIFPKYYRANLS

-1450 SIVGGRVDMFNIQM
+1450 SIVGGRVDMFNIQT

-1568 VVKLTKDADDS
+1568 VAKLTKDADDS

-1705 VSHEDVTHSE
+1705 VSHEDVSHSE

-1820 FSNTNHLDPEPGTK
+1820 FSTTNHLDPEPGTK

-2223 DEGPPPQCNTL
+2223 DEGPPPQCKTL

>member
-16 HLQTRLWDQG
+16 HLQARLWDQG
-26 DHSMDDDLTSLLAM
+26 DHSLDDDMTSLLAM

-86 PNGVPPNQTLSDN
+86 PNGVPPNQGLSEN
-99 AAAFSSEENLKAIAT
+99 AAGFSSEENLKAIAT
-114 TPGYDEEFQKTIE
+114 TPGYDEEFQRTIE

-141 KPENM
+141 KPENT

-214 VLIIARGY
+214 VLIIARGFL
-222 QSPQFEP
+222 SPQFEL
-229 PQLVNEPVQGS
+229 PQPVNEPVQGS
-240 APNVQA
+240 APNVQP

-278 GGRSSGV
+278 GGRSTGV

-309 QIGDVNVRGMSS
+309 QIGEVNVRGMSS

-343 NEPSAYPTPHTPVVP
+343 NEPSPYPTPHAPVVP

-366 QQINALL
+366 QQINAVL
-373 HGEHINQ
+373 HGEHMGQ
-380 HMADELAA
+380 HMPEELAA
-388 GMIQVHMQPGYNDVG
+388 GMIQVHMPSYNDVG

-413 VTLMKDS
+413 VNLMKDN

-435 TPDDLCGIFVKSVAD
+435 TPDDLCGIFVKSVAEN
-450 CSAAAK
+450 SAAAK
-456 DGRIQVND
+456 EGRIQVND

-525 IAPPPPSQMDGSMI
+525 SALPPPAQMDGPVLG
-539 SPMDGPATI
+539 PMDGPATI

-554 QPTQARMVNHVQQTP
+554 QPTQAHMVNHVQQNAPLDP
-569 PTDPGPGQQVELQ
+569 PSQQVELQ
-582 DITLNTDED
+582 DITFNTDED
-591 YSGDLSPDIEEAI
+591 YSGDLSADIEEAI

-705 CARHKETENYTDQD
+705 CARHRETENYTDQEKLD
-719 KIENGYSTYLQSN
+719 NGYSTYLQSN

-752 NTLASTDESVLQQM
+752 NTLASTDDSELQQTM
-766 MKNKSRSLEE
+766 RNKSRSLEE

-787 VVIELCKGDKGLGFS
+787 VVIELCKGDRGLGFS
-802 ILDYKDPENLN
+802 ILDYKDPENLS

-857 NALKGAPKGI
+857 NALKGAPKGN

-874 ALPLGGIE
+874 ALPLGGSE

-890 HSFPFTNAGYPAP
+890 HSFPFTSAGFPAP

-909 PSQPQYTSPDPVQRK
+909 PSQPQYPSPDHVQRK
-924 FTEQYSSNE
+924 FTEPYSSTE
-933 NVVHKQTDSFYES
+933 NMTHKQTDSFYES
-946 DDEVTSPRKNKPVTS
+946 DEELTSPRKNKPVTS

-987 DIKNSNSQKETVQ
+987 DIKNSNIQNETVQ

-1020 MTPENL
+1020 MPPENL

-1104 EQSLNHTPPD
+1104 EQVLNHTPPD
-1114 QPSDFEESPR
+1114 HPSDLEEDMP
-1124 SEKGGGSTPKRT
+1124 
-1136 PPPIPPKPKVV
+1136 
-1147 SPKVQQIVVK
+1147 
-1157 SAQKDSAPPPLP
+1157 PPPLP
-1169 VSLPPALDEQ
+1169 VSLPPELEEKH
-1179 IDHTEEELSI
+1179 HTEEEFSV

-1195 RVRNQSKHQKTAS
+1195 RVRQRHQKTAS

-1229 SPSIVNSTN
+1229 SPSISNN

-1289 KGANGCTVKTM
+1289 KGANGCIVKGM
-1300 TPLGAFSKDGRVQQ
+1300 NHSGAFSKDGRVQQ
-1314 GDYIVSINNESMRR
+1314 GDYIVAINNESMRR
-1328 ITSAQARAIIRRASL
+1328 ITNAQARAIIRRASL

-1363 TAANAP
+1363 TAANKP

-1374 PSMMPSPKANLS
+1374 PSMMPSPKIFPKYYRSKLS
-1386 PLASPRNTK
+1386 PLASPKVMNQ
-1395 PDSSP
+1395 DSSP
-1400 ERSPVQKTP
+1400 DRSPVQKTQ
-1409 ETVTPRVKSLTA
+1409 EAVSPRVKSLTS

-1433 PPRTVELER
+1433 PARTVELER

-1450 SIVGGRVDMFNIQM
+1450 SIVGGRVDMFNVQT

-1549 ASLAAGQTYQAVD
+1549 ASLAAGQTYQTVD

-1568 VVKLTKDADDS
+1568 VVNLTKDADDS

-1603 HVVDLNRGHGSL
+1603 HLVDLIRGHASL

-1634 VQPEGIAGKDGRIQ
+1634 VQPESVAGKDGRIQ

-1667 NASAIIKSLSTNVI
+1667 NASAIIKSISANLI

-1705 VSHEDVTHSE
+1705 VSHEDVSHSE
-1715 DQDKN
+1715 EQDKN
-1720 GNLTPLDVIQVVTLE
+1720 ANLSSSDIIQVVTLE

-1752 QPGIFIRSITPGGV
+1752 QPGIYIRSITPGGV

-1799 RNMQGTIKL
+1799 RQMQGTIKL
-1808 KVRKNSSEKKLS
+1808 KVRKNSTEKKLS
-1820 FSNTNHLDPEPGTK
+1820 FSTTNHLDNDPGNHT
-1834 SVFQLQSAP
+1834 VFQLQSAP

-1849 PNPADEAGE
+1849 PNPAEARE
-1858 EESADPKTC
+1858 EESTDPKTC
-1867 PIIPGRETT
+1867 PVIPGRETT

-1919 AGDQILEVNYE
+1919 AGDQILEVNHE

-2094 LTHIR
+2094 ISHIR
-2099 VVELE
+2099 IVELE
-2104 HDITGSLGLSIA
+2104 HDLTGSLGLSIA

-2129 IANMTPAGPAA
+2129 IANMSPAGPAA

-2155 DVQLDGMSHDE
+2155 EVQLDGMSHDE
-2166 VVQLLKKPGTIKLT
+2166 VVQLLKKPGTIKLA

-2223 DEGPPPQCNTL
+2223 DEGPPPQCRTL

-2239 PEGLGFSIVGGHGS
+2239 EDGLGFSIVGGHGS

-2259 IYVKSVFSKG
+2259 IYVKNVFSRG

-2277 KRGDQIISVNGQ
+2277 KRGDQIISVNSQ

>member
-343 NEPSAYPTPHTPVVP
+343 NEPSAYPTPHAPVVP

-890 HSFPFTNAGYPAP
+890 
-903 SFLPSP
+903 
-909 PSQPQYTSPDPVQRK
+909 
-924 FTEQYSSNE
+924 
-933 NVVHKQTDSFYES
+933 
-946 DDEVTSPRKNKPVTS
+946 
-961 PRRSLDRRKRESTG
+961 
-975 SNVSYENSQVLL
+975 
-987 DIKNSNSQKETVQ
+987 
-1000 KKFPVPQPRSTS
+1000 
-1012 ALHDYVNN
+1012 
-1020 MTPENL
+1020 
-1026 LSLTQE
+1026 
-1032 KLPADSKSPFESP
+1032 
-1045 RSESPADYENTTFA
+1045 
-1059 LPTYEEATSGDLQ
+1059 
-1072 PDFFNMNDLDLP
+1072 
-1084 AEAPPVPP
+1084 
-1092 RSESQEELFIET
+1092 
-1104 EQSLNHTPPD
+1104 
-1114 QPSDFEESPR
+1114 
-1124 SEKGGGSTPKRT
+1124 
-1136 PPPIPPKPKVV
+1136 
-1147 SPKVQQIVVK
+1147 
-1157 SAQKDSAPPPLP
+1157 DSAPPPLP

-1374 PSMMPSPKANLS
+1374 PSMMPSPKIFPKYYRANLS

-1450 SIVGGRVDMFNIQM
+1450 SIVGGRVDMFNIQT

-1568 VVKLTKDADDS
+1568 VANLTKDADDS

-1705 VSHEDVTHSE
+1705 VSHEDVSHSE

-2223 DEGPPPQCNTL
+2223 DEGPPPQCKTL

>member
-16 HLQTRLWDQG
+16 HLQARLWDQG
-26 DHSMDDDLTSLLAM
+26 DHSLDDDMTSLLAM

-86 PNGVPPNQTLSDN
+86 PNGVPPNQGLSEN
-99 AAAFSSEENLKAIAT
+99 AAGFSSEENLKAIAT
-114 TPGYDEEFQKTIE
+114 TPGYDEEFQRTIE

-141 KPENM
+141 KPENT

-214 VLIIARGY
+214 VLIIARGFL
-222 QSPQFEP
+222 SPQFEL
-229 PQLVNEPVQGS
+229 PQPVNEPVQGS
-240 APNVQA
+240 APNVQP

-278 GGRSSGV
+278 GGRSTGV

-309 QIGDVNVRGMSS
+309 QIGEVNVRGMSS

-343 NEPSAYPTPHTPVVP
+343 NEPSPYPTPHAPVVP

-366 QQINALL
+366 QQINAVL
-373 HGEHINQ
+373 HGEHMGQ
-380 HMADELAA
+380 HMPEELAA
-388 GMIQVHMQPGYNDVG
+388 GMIQVHMPSYNDVG

-413 VTLMKDS
+413 VNLMKDN

-435 TPDDLCGIFVKSVAD
+435 TPDDLCGIFVKSVAEN
-450 CSAAAK
+450 SAAAK
-456 DGRIQVND
+456 EGRIQVND

-525 IAPPPPSQMDGSMI
+525 SALPPPAQMDGPVLG
-539 SPMDGPATI
+539 PMDGPATI

-554 QPTQARMVNHVQQTP
+554 QPTQAHMVNHVQQNAPLDP
-569 PTDPGPGQQVELQ
+569 PSQQVELQ
-582 DITLNTDED
+582 DITFNTDED
-591 YSGDLSPDIEEAI
+591 YSGDLSADIEEAI

-705 CARHKETENYTDQD
+705 CARHRETENYTDQEKLD
-719 KIENGYSTYLQSN
+719 NGYSTYLQSN

-752 NTLASTDESVLQQM
+752 NTLASTDDSELQQTM
-766 MKNKSRSLEE
+766 RNKSRSLEE

-787 VVIELCKGDKGLGFS
+787 VVIELCKGDRGLGFS
-802 ILDYKDPENLN
+802 ILDYKDPENLS

-857 NALKGAPKGI
+857 NALKGAPKGN

-874 ALPLGGIE
+874 ALPLGGSE

-890 HSFPFTNAGYPAP
+890 HSFPFTSAGFPAP

-909 PSQPQYTSPDPVQRK
+909 PSQPQYPSPDHVQRK
-924 FTEQYSSNE
+924 FTEPYSSTE
-933 NVVHKQTDSFYES
+933 NMTHKQTDSFYES
-946 DDEVTSPRKNKPVTS
+946 DEELTSPRKNKPVTS

-987 DIKNSNSQKETVQ
+987 DIKNSNIQNETVQ

-1020 MTPENL
+1020 MPPENL

-1104 EQSLNHTPPD
+1104 EQVLNHTPPD
-1114 QPSDFEESPR
+1114 HPSDLEESPR
-1124 SEKGGGSTPKRT
+1124 SEKGGSTPKRT

-1157 SAQKDSAPPPLP
+1157 PALKDMPPPPLP
-1169 VSLPPALDEQ
+1169 VSLPPELEEKH
-1179 IDHTEEELSI
+1179 HTEEEFSV
-1189 KIINPK
+1189 KQ
-1195 RVRNQSKHQKTAS
+1195 RHQKTAS

-1229 SPSIVNSTN
+1229 SPSISNN

-1289 KGANGCTVKTM
+1289 KGANGCIVKGM
-1300 TPLGAFSKDGRVQQ
+1300 NHSGAFSKDGRVQQ
-1314 GDYIVSINNESMRR
+1314 GDYIVAINNESMRR
-1328 ITSAQARAIIRRASL
+1328 ITNAQARAIIRRASL

-1363 TAANAP
+1363 TAANKP

-1374 PSMMPSPKANLS
+1374 PSMMPSPKIFPKYYRSKLS
-1386 PLASPRNTK
+1386 PLASPKVMNQ
-1395 PDSSP
+1395 DSSP
-1400 ERSPVQKTP
+1400 DRSPVQKTQ
-1409 ETVTPRVKSLTA
+1409 EAVSPRVKSLTS

-1433 PPRTVELER
+1433 PARTVELER

-1450 SIVGGRVDMFNIQM
+1450 SIVGGRVDMFNVQT

-1549 ASLAAGQTYQAVD
+1549 ASLAAGQTYQTVD

-1568 VVKLTKDADDS
+1568 VVNLTKDADDS

-1603 HVVDLNRGHGSL
+1603 HLVDLIRGHASL

-1634 VQPEGIAGKDGRIQ
+1634 VQPESVAGKDGRIQ

-1667 NASAIIKSLSTNVI
+1667 NASAIIKSISANLI

-1705 VSHEDVTHSE
+1705 VSHEDVSHSE
-1715 DQDKN
+1715 EQDKN
-1720 GNLTPLDVIQVVTLE
+1720 ANLSSSDIIQVVTLE

-1752 QPGIFIRSITPGGV
+1752 QPGIYIRSITPGGV

-1799 RNMQGTIKL
+1799 RQMQGTIKL
-1808 KVRKNSSEKKLS
+1808 KVRKNSTEKKLS
-1820 FSNTNHLDPEPGTK
+1820 FSTTNHLDNDPGNHT
-1834 SVFQLQSAP
+1834 VFQLQSAP

-1849 PNPADEAGE
+1849 PNPAEARE
-1858 EESADPKTC
+1858 EESTDPKTC
-1867 PIIPGRETT
+1867 PVIPGRETT

-1919 AGDQILEVNYE
+1919 AGDQILEVNHE

-2094 LTHIR
+2094 ISHIR
-2099 VVELE
+2099 IVELE
-2104 HDITGSLGLSIA
+2104 HDLTGSLGLSIA

-2129 IANMTPAGPAA
+2129 IANMSPAGPAA

-2155 DVQLDGMSHDE
+2155 EVQLDGMSHDE
-2166 VVQLLKKPGTIKLT
+2166 VVQLLKKPGTIKLA

-2223 DEGPPPQCNTL
+2223 DEGPPPQCRTL

-2239 PEGLGFSIVGGHGS
+2239 EDGLGFSIVGGHGS

-2259 IYVKSVFSKG
+2259 IYVKNVFSRG

-2277 KRGDQIISVNGQ
+2277 KRGDQIISVNSQ

>member
-173 GIAARDGRLREQDQ
+173 G
-187 ILAIDG
+187 
-193 QPLDI
+193 
-198 SHQEAIRILQS
+198 LQQGMAS

-343 NEPSAYPTPHTPVVP
+343 NEPSAYPTPHAPVVP

-623 SKFREGGGLGISLE
+623 SKFREGGGLGSAWR
-637 GTVDVEKGVEV
+637 G
-648 RPHHYIRFILS
+648 H

-924 FTEQYSSNE
+924 LQNNTPPMKMWCTSKTTAFTR
-933 NVVHKQTDSFYES
+933 
-946 DDEVTSPRKNKPVTS
+946 VTTN
-961 PRRSLDRRKRESTG
+961 
-975 SNVSYENSQVLL
+975 
-987 DIKNSNSQKETVQ
+987 NSQKETVQ

-1012 ALHDYVNN
+1012 ALHDYVNH

-1124 SEKGGGSTPKRT
+1124 SEKGRGSTPKRT

-1179 IDHTEEELSI
+1179 IDHAEEELSI
-1189 KIINPK
+1189 K
-1195 RVRNQSKHQKTAS
+1195 NQSKHQKTAS

-1386 PLASPRNTK
+1386 LGLTQKHQARFLTGEVTCTEDPRDSDPQGQV
-1395 PDSSP
+1395 PD
-1400 ERSPVQKTP
+1400 
-1409 ETVTPRVKSLTA
+1409 A

-1450 SIVGGRVDMFNIQM
+1450 SIVGGRVDMFNIQT

-1568 VVKLTKDADDS
+1568 VANLTKDADDS

-1820 FSNTNHLDPEPGTK
+1820 FSTTNHLDPEPGTK

-2082 KGGKHSKSHSED
+2082 KGGKHSKS
-2094 LTHIR
+2094 LPT
-2099 VVELE
+2099 
-2104 HDITGSLGLSIA
+2104 
-2116 GGIGSSIGDTAVI
+2116 
-2129 IANMTPAGPAA
+2129 
-2140 KSQKLKIGDQILSIN
+2140 SQS
-2155 DVQLDGMSHDE
+2155 
-2166 VVQLLKKPGTIKLT
+2166 
-2180 VSHGEETRV
+2180 
-2189 SVSGHTSRQVSTDMS
+2189 
-2204 QEYAELMAQDNVFQ
+2204 Y
-2218 ETLAP
+2218 
-2223 DEGPPPQCNTL
+2223 
-2234 HLNKG
+2234 
-2239 PEGLGFSIVGGHGS
+2239 
-2253 PHGDLP
+2253 
-2259 IYVKSVFSKG
+2259 
-2269 AAADEGSL
+2269 
-2277 KRGDQIISVNGQ
+2277 
-2289 SLEGCTH
+2289 
-2296 DEAVSILKNT
+2296 
-2306 RGAVTMTVLTS
+2306 